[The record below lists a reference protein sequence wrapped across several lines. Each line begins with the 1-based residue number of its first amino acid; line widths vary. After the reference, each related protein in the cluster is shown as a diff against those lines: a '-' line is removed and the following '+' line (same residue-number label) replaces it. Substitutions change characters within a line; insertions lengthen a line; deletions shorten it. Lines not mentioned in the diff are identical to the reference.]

1 MAGGWDGPYFKNLV
15 AGAQWPVVSRQP
27 RGQQLRSV
35 DPPSTIV
42 QPSIVT
48 ALRENVDQISNLS
61 KRFFTKCKICGNP

>member
-1 MAGGWDGPYFKNLV
+1 MVAGGWDGPYFKNLV

-42 QPSIVT
+42 QPNIVI
-48 ALRENVDQISNLS
+48 AQRENGDEIS
-61 KRFFTKCKICGNP
+61 ID

>member
-1 MAGGWDGPYFKNLV
+1 MVAGGWDGPYFKNLV

-42 QPSIVT
+42 QPNIVKT
-48 ALRENVDQISNLS
+48 FIFPSAVR
-61 KRFFTKCKICGNP
+61 TKFYNK